1 MNLKTISIL
10 SILIVGIAV
19 SGCIN
24 SSEDTSSDET
34 ISSTQTSISDS
45 ESVSLDV
52 STDEVMDG
60 EISIIEADMLEL
72 EALLND
78 IESIQEENFSELDG
92 LDF

>member
-92 LDF
+92 LDI